1 MPEPAMTMTA
11 QQVAEYL
18 GVSESAFHANRRAW
32 VAWGFPEPDAILRR
46 YIKADIDAWLKSR
59 RQIRESDTMV
69 IPTMGVN
76 YDSL

>member
-32 VAWGFPEPDAILRR
+32 VACGFPAPDAILRR